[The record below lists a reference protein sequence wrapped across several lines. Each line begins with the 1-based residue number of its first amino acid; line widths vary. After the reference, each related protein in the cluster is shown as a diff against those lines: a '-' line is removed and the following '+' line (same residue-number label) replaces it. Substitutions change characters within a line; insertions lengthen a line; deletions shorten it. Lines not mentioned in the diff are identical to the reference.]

1 MEDIISLGDHL
12 VLVSWC
18 DLVIVG
24 PRYILCNTRKTRCS
38 NKSACENQVMQFD

>member
-1 MEDIISLGDHL
+1 MEDIASLGDHL

-24 PRYILCNTRKTRCS
+24 PRYILCNNRKTRCS
-38 NKSACENQVMQFD
+38 NKSTCENQGK